1 MGIMTQ
7 ENFIFSGTISEN
19 IKYGKLDATDQEVVE
34 AAKAVNAH
42 NFIMKLKNGY
52 DTLLSER
59 GGGLSVGQKQLIA
72 LARTM
77 ISKPK
82 ILIFVL
88 TLLCIGSLILSV
100 VAPSFSNP
108 IKSVAG
114 TVVIPLQDGVNSI
127 GGWFTNKADLLKS
140 VKSLKSENAKLKSQV
155 NELSQENSL
164 LAQNKYELTR
174 LQDLY
179 KLDKDYSTY
188 KKIAAR
194 VIGKDT
200 GNYFNLFTIDKG
212 SDDGIKVD
220 MNVISGGGLVGIVSS
235 VGKNYAR
242 VRAIIDDESSVSV
255 SFANTS
261 DTAIAS
267 GDLKLITKGYMNLT
281 EIPQN
286 TKVSEGDLVVT
297 SRISNKFLPGIPVG
311 YVTKTKKDANELT
324 QSGQLMPIVDFEH
337 IDEVLV
343 ITKLKEVLKD

>member
-1 MGIMTQ
+1 MKKPSKI
-7 ENFIFSGTISEN
+7 N
-19 IKYGKLDATDQEVVE
+19 I
-34 AAKAVNAH
+34 
-42 NFIMKLKNGY
+42 
-52 DTLLSER
+52 
-59 GGGLSVGQKQLIA
+59 
-72 LARTM
+72 
-77 ISKPK
+77 KPK

-108 IKSVAG
+108 IKTVAG

-140 VKSLKSENAKLKSQV
+140 VKSLKSENAKLKRQV

-220 MNVISGGGLVGIVSS
+220 MNVISGGGLVGIVSD
-235 VGKNYAR
+235 VGRNYAK
-242 VRAIIDDESSVSV
+242 VRAIIDDESGVSA

-261 DTAIAS
+261 DSAIVS
-267 GDLKLITKGYMNLT
+267 GDLKKIDEGLINITGIDINA
-281 EIPQN
+281 E
-286 TKVSEGDLVVT
+286 VSAGDMVVT
-297 SRISNKFLPGIPVG
+297 SQISDKFLPGILIG
-311 YVTKTKKDANELT
+311 YVKSVSKDSTGLTK
-324 QSGQLMPIVDFEH
+324 SGTLIPVVDFKH
-337 IDEVLV
+337 INEVLV
-343 ITKLKEVLKD
+343 IKQLKESLKD

>member
-1 MGIMTQ
+1 MKKPSKI
-7 ENFIFSGTISEN
+7 N
-19 IKYGKLDATDQEVVE
+19 I
-34 AAKAVNAH
+34 
-42 NFIMKLKNGY
+42 
-52 DTLLSER
+52 
-59 GGGLSVGQKQLIA
+59 
-72 LARTM
+72 
-77 ISKPK
+77 KPK

-108 IKSVAG
+108 IKTVAG

-140 VKSLKSENAKLKSQV
+140 VKSLKSENAKLKRQV

-220 MNVISGGGLVGIVSS
+220 MNVISGGGLVGIVFD
-235 VGKNYAR
+235 VGRNYAK
-242 VRAIIDDESSVSV
+242 VRAIIDDESGVSA

-261 DTAIAS
+261 DSAIVS
-267 GDLKLITKGYMNLT
+267 GDLKKIDEGLINITGIDINA
-281 EIPQN
+281 E
-286 TKVSEGDLVVT
+286 VSAGDMVVT
-297 SRISNKFLPGIPVG
+297 SQISDKFLPGILIG
-311 YVTKTKKDANELT
+311 YVKSVSKDSTGLTK
-324 QSGQLMPIVDFEH
+324 SGTLIPVVDFKH
-337 IDEVLV
+337 INEVLV
-343 ITKLKEVLKD
+343 IKQLKESLKD

>member
-1 MGIMTQ
+1 MKKPSKI
-7 ENFIFSGTISEN
+7 N
-19 IKYGKLDATDQEVVE
+19 I
-34 AAKAVNAH
+34 
-42 NFIMKLKNGY
+42 
-52 DTLLSER
+52 
-59 GGGLSVGQKQLIA
+59 
-72 LARTM
+72 
-77 ISKPK
+77 KPK

-108 IKSVAG
+108 VKTVAG

-140 VKSLKSENAKLKSQV
+140 VKSLKSENTKLKRQV